1 MSVKETLRRLFQGKK
16 EYSVDELGAYPTRM
30 QVSGLPERRYFKTSR
45 LLAII
50 SIISLGLTFA
60 LSGVLIYYANRVDIT
75 IFGSRA
81 PRVFAIDPEYKTLNA
96 VEYTNASF
104 PAVQFYVEDIVRDYI
119 KKRHSV
125 VWDMDIMKNEWGTG
139 GTIALYSS
147 LEVFQK
153 FNQESQLALNASRS
167 GGLVKDVILYDVRLM
182 HGNLWTGLF
191 DVFDMPIPDP
201 FNPECV
207 CADPVPECIACKVK
221 KSLKRQ
227 RYRVYLRTMLAGTKS
242 VHNPLGVLI
251 PVYNLLYIP
260 INPNENYWGL
270 PPALRP
276 DI

>member
-1 MSVKETLRRLFQGKK
+1 MSVKETLHRLFQGKK

-60 LSGVLIYYANRVDIT
+60 LSGVFIYYANRVDVT
-75 IFGSRA
+75 IFAAGA
-81 PRVFAIDPEYKTLNA
+81 PRVFALDPEYKTLNA

-104 PAVQFYVEDIVRDYI
+104 PAVQFYVENIVRDYI
-119 KKRHSV
+119 TKRHSV
-125 VWDMDIMKNEWGTG
+125 VWDMDIMRREWGTG
-139 GTIALYSS
+139 GIIALYSS
-147 LEVFQK
+147 IEMFQK
-153 FNQESQLALNASRS
+153 FNQESQMVLNASRS
-167 GGLVKDVILYDVRLM
+167 ASVVKDVILYDVRLLRE
-182 HGNLWTGLF
+182 NLWTGLF

-201 FNPECV
+201 FNPDCV
-207 CADPVPECIACKVK
+207 CNDPIPECIDCKVK

-227 RYRVYLRTMLAGTKS
+227 RYRVYLRTLFTGVKS
-242 VHNPLGVLI
+242 VSNPMGILI
-251 PVYNLLYIP
+251 PVYNQLYIP

-276 DI
+276 DL